1 MCEVFIAGGGKFGL
15 KAIDFIK
22 ENKFRTVLIDSD
34 PNCFAAKFTSKKFDT
49 LEDLNLHIKDL
60 KDGEIYFLNTDVL
73 IVLDLI
79 EELNPK
85 YIIPVVPIHLMAS
98 FITSFLLRSSI
109 VLTPNNNLTEDFL
122 EHIDPELLLNQMNE
136 EGVGYLSYAKIDEI
150 CPDNCSGPIS
160 YCPNFKREKP
170 QTITQ
175 YLKSYFGTSNSVNI
189 RKEEISEIIIINES
203 YQLMPGLGG
212 LKGNDFQNIL
222 KVLRNNMDLLSHQK
236 FDMIIATTCNCH
248 GVINFYKNY

>member
-1 MCEVFIAGGGKFGL
+1 MSEVIIAGGGRFGL

-22 ENKFRTVLIDSD
+22 KSNFKTVLIDSN
-34 PNCFAAKFTSKKFDT
+34 PNCFAAEFASKRFDT
-49 LEDLNLHIKDL
+49 LEDFNLNLKDL
-60 KDGEIYFLNTDVL
+60 KDGEIFFLNTDIL
-73 IVLDLI
+73 NVLDLV

-98 FITSFLLRSSI
+98 FITSFLLKFSI
-109 VLTPNNNLTEDFL
+109 SLTPNNSLTKNFVEN
-122 EHIDPELLLNQMNE
+122 IDPELILNQITE
-136 EGVGYLSYAKIDEI
+136 EGVVYLSYAKIDEI

-175 YLKSYFGTSNSVNI
+175 YLKSDYGTSNSVNI
-189 RKEEISEIIIINES
+189 RKEEISEITIINES
-203 YQLMPGLGG
+203 YQLLPGLGG
-212 LKGNDFQNIL
+212 LKGNDIRDIL
-222 KVLRNNMDLLSHQK
+222 KVLRDNMDFLSHQK
-236 FDMIIATTCNCH
+236 FDMVIATTCNCH

>member
-1 MCEVFIAGGGKFGL
+1 MSDVIIAGGGKFGL

-22 ENKFRTVLIDSD
+22 KNNFKTVLIDSD
-34 PNCFAAKFTSKKFDT
+34 PNCFAAEFASKRFDT
-49 LEDLNLHIKDL
+49 LEDFNLHLKDL
-60 KDGEIYFLNTDVL
+60 KDGEIYFLNTNVL

-85 YIIPVVPIHLMAS
+85 YIIPVVPVHLMAS

-109 VLTPNNNLTEDFL
+109 ILTPNNNLTEDFL

-136 EGVGYLSYAKIDEI
+136 EGVAYLSYAKIDEI

-170 QTITQ
+170 KTITQ
-175 YLKSYFGTSNSVNI
+175 YLTSYYGTFNSVNI
-189 RKEEISEIIIINES
+189 KKEEISEIIIINES

-212 LKGNDFQNIL
+212 LKGNDIRDIL
-222 KVLRNNMDLLSHQK
+222 KVLRDNMDFLSHQK
-236 FDMIIATTCNCH
+236 FDMVIATTCNCH

>member
-1 MCEVFIAGGGKFGL
+1 MSDVIIAGGGKFGL

-22 ENKFRTVLIDSD
+22 KNNFKTVLIDSN
-34 PNCFAAKFTSKKFDT
+34 PNCFAAEFASKKFDT
-49 LEDLNLHIKDL
+49 LEDFSLNLKDL
-60 KDGEIYFLNTDVL
+60 KEGEIFFLNTDII

-79 EELNPK
+79 EDLNPK

-98 FITSFLLRSSI
+98 VIASFLIKFSI
-109 VLTPNNNLTEDFL
+109 NLTVNNNLTNKIL
-122 EHIDPELLLNQMNE
+122 ENINPELILNQMTE
-136 EGVGYLSYAKIDEI
+136 EGVVYLSYAKIDEI

-170 QTITQ
+170 KTITQ
-175 YLKSYFGTSNSVNI
+175 YLKSYYGTSNSINI
-189 RKEEISEIIIINES
+189 RKEEISEITIINES
-203 YQLMPGLGG
+203 YQLLPGLGG
-212 LKGNDFQNIL
+212 LKGNDIRDIL

>member
-1 MCEVFIAGGGKFGL
+1 MSDVIIAGGGKFGL

-22 ENKFRTVLIDSD
+22 KNNFKTVLIDSD
-34 PNCFAAKFTSKKFDT
+34 PNCFAAEFASKRFDT
-49 LEDLNLHIKDL
+49 LEDFNLHLKDL
-60 KDGEIYFLNTDVL
+60 KDGEIYFLNTDIL

-85 YIIPVVPIHLMAS
+85 YIIPVVPVHLMAS

-109 VLTPNNNLTEDFL
+109 ILTPNNNLTEDFL

-136 EGVGYLSYAKIDEI
+136 EGVVYLSYAKIDEI

-170 QTITQ
+170 KTITQ
-175 YLKSYFGTSNSVNI
+175 YLTSYYGTFNSVNI
-189 RKEEISEIIIINES
+189 KKEEISEIIIINES

-212 LKGNDFQNIL
+212 LKGNDIRDIL
-222 KVLRNNMDLLSHQK
+222 KVLRDNMDFLSHQK
-236 FDMIIATTCNCH
+236 FDMVIATTCNCH